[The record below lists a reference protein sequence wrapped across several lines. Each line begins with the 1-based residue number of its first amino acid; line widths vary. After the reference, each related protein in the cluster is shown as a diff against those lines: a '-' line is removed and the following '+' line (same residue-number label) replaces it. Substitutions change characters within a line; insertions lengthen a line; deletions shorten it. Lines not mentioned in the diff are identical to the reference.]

1 MPSMRSYV
9 AAHYIR
15 NLTNSH
21 CLPWLLRQ
29 QKTKISWKI
38 AKLWPCVNYTYLV
51 QPISTWAAHS
61 MMIIKIE
68 HQSQLASDLSGHIL
82 SWKAISKLGTL
93 RVFINL
99 EFDSHSII
107 KVQARWKKHLCII
120 LNIQQNFDFLFL
132 SICAYLLKNCVSQF
146 LSHWASVLQW
156 ETQFSSLKKFLNIRS
171 RQENSKLNPDQ
182 LS

>member
-99 EFDSHSII
+99 EFDSHFLI
-107 KVQARWKKHLCII
+107 KVEETFMYNSQHTIKFRFSFPV
-120 LNIQQNFDFLFL
+120 N
-132 SICAYLLKNCVSQF
+132 LKNCISQS
-146 LSHWASVLQW
+146 LSYWASVLQW